1 MTSHGDEVVRG
12 QRFEFGRNWQRF
24 LELLDNDRIRRST
37 ESLRELLGVEDLRG
51 RTFLDIGS
59 GSGLFSLAA
68 RRLGADVRSFDYDP
82 ASVACTTE
90 LRRRY
95 FPDDPHWSVT
105 PGSVLDRPFL
115 ETLGSFDVVY
125 SWGVLHHTGQMW
137 TAIDHAARLV
147 RDGGLLV
154 IAIYN
159 DQGAASRRWLWVK
172 KLYNLVPKPLRFL
185 VLLLAAARLWAKT
198 ITIDTLN
205 GNPLKTWRE
214 YGEQSRGMDPWR
226 DIVDWVGGYPFEV
239 ASSAALTAFA
249 AELGFSRVNEISVG
263 VGHGC
268 NELVFRRNEP
278 TG

>member
-1 MTSHGDEVVRG
+1 MTSHRDEVVRG
-12 QRFEFGRNWQRF
+12 RRFEFGRNWQRF
-24 LELLDNDRIRRST
+24 LELLDDDRITRST
-37 ESLRELLGVEDLRG
+37 ESLRSLLGVADLRG

-95 FPDDPHWSVT
+95 FPDDPRWSVT
-105 PGSVLDRPFL
+105 SGSVLDRAFL
-115 ETLGSFDVVY
+115 DALGSFDVVY

-137 TAIDHAARLV
+137 TAIENASRLV
-147 RDGGLLV
+147 RAGGLLA

-159 DQGAASRRWLWVK
+159 DQGAGSRRWLFVK
-172 KLYNLVPKPLRFL
+172 KLYNRCPKPLRFL
-185 VLLLAAARLWAKT
+185 VLWPAAARLWVKT
-198 ITIDTLN
+198 LVADALR

-214 YGEQSRGMDPWR
+214 YREHSRGMDPWR

-239 ASSAALTAFA
+239 ASREALTKFA
-249 AELGFSRVNEISVG
+249 ADLGFTRVNEISIG
-263 VGHGC
+263 IGHGC
-268 NELVFRRNEP
+268 NELVFRRN
-278 TG
+278 G